1 MDMLPLP
8 GNAVLLPLATAL
20 TILGGRA
27 VKGPTCEVPIEVYD
41 GHVYLPVD
49 VAGVGV
55 RSFILDSAAGR
66 SALDRALAEALH
78 RSLRPLRSMR
88 GAGGE
93 ITAGSADSVDVRV
106 GGCRVHLPTVTVLPI
121 DSVVS
126 PFAGRPLPGILGF
139 ELFRERVVEVDYAG
153 RRVRLYGADDYTS
166 PATAVVLPARLQGGL
181 WHVEGRLTLS
191 DGTAYP
197 LDLVLDLGA
206 KRVLFT
212 TPFVR
217 RTGVTGRV
225 SPTVMGTIGAGIAGE
240 TRFLLARV
248 GAVEVGSV
256 GYQAPVVGFSEG
268 SALDLSLADGVVGTA
283 FLHRFTVVF
292 DHPRSRVLLIPN
304 DARPEADEFDMSG
317 LPLTSPAPGRVVVHR
332 VLPGSPAAAA
342 GVEPGDLLRGV
353 DGVPVRRYTLDGL
366 RELLARGPGSRHALV
381 VLRDG
386 EERSVVIRLR
396 RLV

>member
-1 MDMLPLP
+1 
-8 GNAVLLPLATAL
+8 
-20 TILGGRA
+20 
-27 VKGPTCEVPIEVYD
+27 
-41 GHVYLPVD
+41 
-49 VAGVGV
+49 
-55 RSFILDSAAGR
+55 
-66 SALDRALAEALH
+66 
-78 RSLRPLRSMR
+78 
-88 GAGGE
+88 
-93 ITAGSADSVDVRV
+93 
-106 GGCRVHLPTVTVLPI
+106 
-121 DSVVS
+121 
-126 PFAGRPLPGILGF
+126 
-139 ELFRERVVEVDYAG
+139 
-153 RRVRLYGADDYTS
+153 
-166 PATAVVLPARLQGGL
+166 
-181 WHVEGRLTLS
+181 
-191 DGTAYP
+191 
-197 LDLVLDLGA
+197 
-206 KRVLFT
+206 
-212 TPFVR
+212 
-217 RTGVTGRV
+217 
-225 SPTVMGTIGAGIAGE
+225 MGTIGAGIAGE

>member
-1 MDMLPLP
+1 
-8 GNAVLLPLATAL
+8 
-20 TILGGRA
+20 
-27 VKGPTCEVPIEVYD
+27 
-41 GHVYLPVD
+41 
-49 VAGVGV
+49 
-55 RSFILDSAAGR
+55 
-66 SALDRALAEALH
+66 
-78 RSLRPLRSMR
+78 MR